1 MSSFNNLLEGRR
13 VLVTGGARGLGYAF
27 AQAIAQAGA
36 RVVIAD
42 VLAGRVQQ
50 AACELSG
57 MGLDVTGVSLDLASP
72 ESIDTCIE
80 RTVKRLGG
88 LDGLVNNAS
97 ITNSGGKSCE
107 ELDIETWDQVM
118 QVNVRGTWL
127 MTRAALP
134 ALRES
139 GRGAVI
145 NLASDTPL
153 WGAPNLL
160 AYVASKGAV
169 IAMTRSLARELGNA
183 NITVNAIAPGLV
195 LVEATAYVPE
205 ARHRMYTEQR
215 AIQRPQLPDDVSG
228 AVLFA
233 LSDLSRFIT
242 GQPRRYD
249 WDALKFQA
257 DYDPKFRRAQM
268 RYVGTGGTG
277 VSSDMNTIPSEHFT
291 FSTMVI
297 PAGHEGPPHLHT
309 DVEEVFFVLRG
320 KLKVIIEKDGERF
333 ETILTDRDLISVPPG
348 VYREEINVGDEDAL
362 MCVMLG
368 AKKPVTPTYPPAHP
382 LASIKRG

>member
-1 MSSFNNLLEGRR
+1 MMSSFNNLLQGRR

-57 MGLDVTGVSLDLASP
+57 MGLDVSGVSLDLASP
-72 ESIDTCIE
+72 ESIETCIE

-205 ARHRMYTEQR
+205 ARHRLYTEQR

-242 GQPRRYD
+242 GQTLP
-249 WDALKFQA
+249 
-257 DYDPKFRRAQM
+257 
-268 RYVGTGGTG
+268 VNGG
-277 VSSDMNTIPSEHFT
+277 
-291 FSTMVI
+291 
-297 PAGHEGPPHLHT
+297 
-309 DVEEVFFVLRG
+309 FVM
-320 KLKVIIEKDGERF
+320 
-333 ETILTDRDLISVPPG
+333 P
-348 VYREEINVGDEDAL
+348 
-362 MCVMLG
+362 
-368 AKKPVTPTYPPAHP
+368 
-382 LASIKRG
+382 